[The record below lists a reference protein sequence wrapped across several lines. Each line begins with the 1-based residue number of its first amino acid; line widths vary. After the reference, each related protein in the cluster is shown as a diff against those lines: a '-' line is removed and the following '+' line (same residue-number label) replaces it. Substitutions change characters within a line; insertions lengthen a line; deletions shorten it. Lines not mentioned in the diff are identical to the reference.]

1 MKKNKLDQNRIFGIV
16 FSFFFLSLLIINF
29 FFFKK
34 PNYFLILLIILLILI
49 TIIKPSLFHPLNKL
63 WLKLGFIIG
72 TITTPILSGL
82 LFFLIVTPIGFIFK
96 ILKKDILKLNFE
108 RKKTY
113 WVKKELKSN
122 MKDQF

>member
-1 MKKNKLDQNRIFGIV
+1 MKKNKFDQNRIFGIV
-16 FSFFFLSLLIINF
+16 FSIFFSFLLIGNF
-29 FFFKK
+29 FVLKK
-34 PNYFLILLIILLILI
+34 LNYFLILIVILFIII
-49 TIIKPSLFHPLNKL
+49 TIIKPSLFYPLNKL

-72 TITTPILSGL
+72 RITTPILSGL

-113 WVKKELKSN
+113 WIKKEIKSN

>member
-1 MKKNKLDQNRIFGIV
+1 MILIV
-16 FSFFFLSLLIINF
+16 ILFII
-29 FFFKK
+29 
-34 PNYFLILLIILLILI
+34 I
-49 TIIKPSLFHPLNKL
+49 TIIKPSLFYPLNKF
-63 WLKLGFIIG
+63 WIKLGFIIG
-72 TITTPILSGL
+72 RITTPILSGL

-113 WVKKELKSN
+113 WIKKEIKSN

>member
-1 MKKNKLDQNRIFGIV
+1 MKKNKFDQNRIFGIV
-16 FSFFFLSLLIINF
+16 FSIFFSFLLIGNFFFL
-29 FFFKK
+29 KK
-34 PNYFLILLIILLILI
+34 LNYFLILIVILFIII
-49 TIIKPSLFHPLNKL
+49 TIIKPSLFYPLNKL

-72 TITTPILSGL
+72 RITTPILSGL

-113 WVKKELKSN
+113 WIKKEIKSN